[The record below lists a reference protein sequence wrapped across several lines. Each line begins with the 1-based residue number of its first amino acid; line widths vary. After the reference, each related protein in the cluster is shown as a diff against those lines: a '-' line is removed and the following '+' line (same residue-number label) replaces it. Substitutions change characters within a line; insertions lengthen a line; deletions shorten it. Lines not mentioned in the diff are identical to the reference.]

1 MTINIEQLRKDL
13 IDYFGTAMQYNPMA
27 MMELEEVRRASAE
40 RLIEI
45 AIKNGFDLE
54 KYKVKG
60 R

>member
-54 KYKVKG
+54 NYKVKG